1 LPFSG
6 EMNAEIPGENPPP
19 QPRADTSVR
28 ELAAMRP
35 RLRRSLR
42 FTFQEYGGVRCCV
55 IEDPLTSAFHRVGL
69 PEYLFITYLDGKRT
83 FAEAYARASLA
94 GGAEA
99 LTEREAVALI
109 SWLTERGLADFGS
122 TPAALL
128 EEHHGEQ
135 RRRGLRT
142 VLNFLFLRLPLG
154 SPDRL
159 LDRLDQAL
167 GWIWHPAGA
176 MVWAAAI
183 AAGLLQVAWNWNRF
197 ARMSE
202 GVLAGSNAFW
212 LAAIWVMLKGV
223 HETGHG
229 LASKHYGC
237 RVREA
242 GLYFILFFP
251 VTYIDATA
259 SWGLPSKW
267 RRMLIAAA
275 GMGSEL
281 FVAALAALYWSLTE
295 PGLANTLAYNTM
307 LMAGVSTL
315 LFNANPLMRFDGYY
329 LLCDLV
335 EIPNLY
341 AKSQALVTRLAEQWL
356 LAAPADPLEARGR
369 EFWVLTLY
377 GTAALFWRGV
387 VMLSLL
393 FAATALFKGGGLIFA
408 LVALGA
414 WVGPALRGVIAFV
427 NVGWRSGRFSRSA
440 GLPRLALLVGAALG
454 LAFLPVHSR
463 IGAPALLQCA
473 DQTVLRAECPGFIN
487 RIYVKNGEAVHAGED
502 LVEMRNLEVETELK
516 KLAIEIESQDV
527 KSRLELAGGDVA
539 AYQGEADSLEG
550 LRKQYA
556 EAEQRV
562 GSLNVRAPVD
572 GTVVEWGLEQR
583 VGTFLQPGDRILEV
597 GAFPAN
603 EVKIAVPEAD
613 IEFYRRQVG
622 HSISVLIDRRGVSR
636 HAVLERITARS
647 SRDLTLPALSV
658 AGGGPLPV
666 VRRRED
672 STRPNGNGE
681 NQPAYE
687 LLDPVFEATARL
699 DPAGLPDLRSGE
711 LARIKFHARQGVP
724 LWRRGY
730 TLMDRLVAGLLGKAT
745 RTAAA
750 NSIL

>member
-1 LPFSG
+1 
-6 EMNAEIPGENPPP
+6 
-19 QPRADTSVR
+19 
-28 ELAAMRP
+28 MRP

-55 IEDPLTSAFHRVGL
+55 IEDPLTSAFHRVGI
-69 PEYLFITYLDGKRT
+69 PEYLFLTFLDGKRT

-99 LTEREAVALI
+99 LTEREAVALV

-128 EEHHGEQ
+128 EEEHGRQ
-135 RRRGLRT
+135 RQRGLRT

-159 LDRLDQAL
+159 LERLDRSL

-223 HETGHG
+223 HEAGHG

-281 FVAALAALYWSLTE
+281 FVAALAALYWSLTA

-329 LLCDLV
+329 LFCDLV
-335 EIPNLY
+335 EVPNLY
-341 AKSQALVTRLAEQWL
+341 AKSQALVARLAERWL
-356 LAAPADPLEARGR
+356 LGAPADPMEVRGR
-369 EFWVLTLY
+369 EFWVLALY
-377 GTAALFWRGV
+377 GSAALFWRGL

-414 WVGPALRGVIAFV
+414 WIGPAVRGTAAFV
-427 NVGWRSGRFSRSA
+427 RAGWRTGRFSRTA
-440 GLPRLALLVGAALG
+440 GLPRLALFAAVALG
-454 LAFLPVHSR
+454 FAFLPVHPR
-463 IGAPALLQCA
+463 IGAPAVLQCA
-473 DQTVLRAECPGFIN
+473 DQVVLRAECPGFIN
-487 RIYVKNGEAVHAGED
+487 RIYVRNGETVQAGED
-502 LVEMRNLEVETELK
+502 LVEMRNLEIETELK
-516 KLAIEIESQDV
+516 KLAVEVESQEV
-527 KSRLELAGGDVA
+527 KSRLELGSGDVA
-539 AYQGEADSLEG
+539 AYQGENDALEG

-556 EAEQRV
+556 EAQQRV
-562 GSLNVRAPVD
+562 DSLNVRAPAA

-583 VGTFLQPGDRILEV
+583 VGTFLHPGDRIVEV
-597 GAFPAN
+597 GAFPAS

-613 IEFYRRQVG
+613 IDFYRRQVG
-622 HSISVLIDRRGVSR
+622 HHISVLIDRRGIAR
-636 HAVLERITARS
+636 PAVLERVTARS

-672 STRPNGNGE
+672 SAHSGE

-699 DPAGLPDLRSGE
+699 DPGGLPDLRSGE

-730 TLMDRLVAGLLGKAT
+730 AAIDRLVAGLLGKAT